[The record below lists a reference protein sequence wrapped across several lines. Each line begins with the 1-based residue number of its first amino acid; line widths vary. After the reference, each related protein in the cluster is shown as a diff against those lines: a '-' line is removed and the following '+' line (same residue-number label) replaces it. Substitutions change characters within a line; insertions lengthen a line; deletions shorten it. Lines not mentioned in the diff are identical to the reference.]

1 MFPIFC
7 LSSLSDFLVVD
18 QKAGQRMT
26 LTIFQLYARYS
37 TSHFIGII

>member
-18 QKAGQRMT
+18 QRAEQRMT
-26 LTIFQLYARYS
+26 LTVLQLYAGYS
-37 TSHFIGII
+37 MSHFIGII